1 MKRRLKQMPV
11 EKPVGYFVLFY
22 AKEVDNLGNWKK
34 NIHLKKTT
42 V

>member
-22 AKEVDNLGNWKK
+22 AKEVDNLGN
-34 NIHLKKTT
+34 
-42 V
+42 

>member
-1 MKRRLKQMPV
+1 MPV

-34 NIHLKKTT
+34 KHTFKKTT